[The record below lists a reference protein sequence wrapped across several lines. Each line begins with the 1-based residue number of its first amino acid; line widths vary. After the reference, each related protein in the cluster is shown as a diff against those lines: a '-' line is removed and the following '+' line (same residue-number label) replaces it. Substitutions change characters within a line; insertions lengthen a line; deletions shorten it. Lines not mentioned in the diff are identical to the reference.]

1 MSTLIATIGA
11 SPLYPPAAYVSASS
25 AGVEVTAG
33 RPAATLTADQA
44 REYADAL
51 RRAADV
57 ADGMR
62 PRFCA
67 SCHAKIPPE
76 PPTPNREHTP

>member
-1 MSTLIATIGA
+1 MSQLIATIGA

-33 RPAATLTADQA
+33 RPAATLTSDQA

-57 ADGMR
+57 VDGMKAR
-62 PRFCA
+62 YCT
-67 SCHAKIPPE
+67 SCQERLKSPPE
-76 PPTPNREHTP
+76 TEKTP

>member
-1 MSTLIATIGA
+1 MSQLIATIAA

-33 RPAATLTADQA
+33 RPAATLSPEQA

-57 ADGMR
+57 ADTMK
-62 PRFCA
+62 PRFCK
-67 SCHAKIPPE
+67 SCQERIPPDTTE
-76 PPTPNREHTP
+76 EKTP